1 MDRRFLCTSILITT
15 QLRNFMIIK
24 LDINE
29 IPDEVYNKL
38 LMEFVK
44 KAIIEGVDVPRG
56 AKVEDWNLT
65 AELIIPTVH

>member
-1 MDRRFLCTSILITT
+1 MV
-15 QLRNFMIIK
+15 IK

-44 KAIIEGVDVPRG
+44 KAIIEGVDVPQG
-56 AKVEDWNLT
+56 AKVVEWNLT

>member
-1 MDRRFLCTSILITT
+1 
-15 QLRNFMIIK
+15 MIIK

-44 KAIIEGVDVPRG
+44 KAILEGIDVPQG
-56 AKVEDWNLT
+56 AKVEDWQLS
-65 AELIIPTVH
+65 AELHLPVIH

>member
-1 MDRRFLCTSILITT
+1 MGCGFLCTSILIAT
-15 QLRNFMIIK
+15 QLRNYMIIK

>member
-1 MDRRFLCTSILITT
+1 
-15 QLRNFMIIK
+15 MIIK

-44 KAIIEGVDVPRG
+44 KAIIDGVDVPRG
-56 AKVEDWNLT
+56 AKVENWTLT
-65 AELIIPTVH
+65 AELELPVLH

>member
-1 MDRRFLCTSILITT
+1 MV
-15 QLRNFMIIK
+15 IK
-24 LDINE
+24 LDITE

>member
-1 MDRRFLCTSILITT
+1 MV
-15 QLRNFMIIK
+15 IK

-29 IPDEVYNKL
+29 IPDEIYNAL

-56 AKVEDWNLT
+56 AKVEDWQLS
-65 AELIIPTVH
+65 AELHLPVIH